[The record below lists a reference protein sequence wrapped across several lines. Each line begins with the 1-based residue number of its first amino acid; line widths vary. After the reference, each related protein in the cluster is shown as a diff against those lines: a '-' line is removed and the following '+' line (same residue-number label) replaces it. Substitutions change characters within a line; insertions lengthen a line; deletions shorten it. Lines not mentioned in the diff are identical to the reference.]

1 VKIENFPPK
10 ADQPEAEK
18 LKSILVATILVIITI
33 FVTHIASAQEQAVA
47 PTVDYKGEVIVDSD
61 LDGLTDKGEVQVYG
75 TDPGKADTDGDG
87 ILDGAEV
94 LSGTDP
100 LNQNNPGTAKS
111 KEIFSGINPDAPWVW
126 YTARVA
132 GILAFIFL
140 WLTVFLGLSIRNP
153 ILKKIIEPVYS
164 FDFHCFVAALAVLWA
179 LVHGTVLIFD
189 PKLGFHLKDVFLPF
203 VSQTTL
209 VEPKYLALGIVAF
222 YMMAVLT
229 VTSYLRSHLNHKFW
243 RVLHF
248 FNPVAFLFVV
258 THGYMNGTDMKNFYV
273 GSAFLFSSFLLVL
286 IYLSSLIF
294 SVVRKFQKSSEKNNY
309 FA

>member
-1 VKIENFPPK
+1 MIFKIMKNF
-10 ADQPEAEK
+10 
-18 LKSILVATILVIITI
+18 LVIIFVFFAVI
-33 FVTHIASAQEQAVA
+33 FFAVKTSAQEKTITSV
-47 PTVDYKGEVIVDSD
+47 VDYKGEVIVDSD

-126 YTARVA
+126 YAARVA
-132 GILAFIFL
+132 GILAFISL

-164 FDFHCFVAALAVLWA
+164 LDFHCFVAALAVLWA

-248 FNPVAFLFVV
+248 LNPIVFLFVV
-258 THGYMNGTDMKNFYV
+258 VHGYMNGTDMKNFYV

-294 SVVRKFQKSSEKNNY
+294 SVVRKFKKS
-309 FA
+309 

>member
-1 VKIENFPPK
+1 MIFKIMKNF
-10 ADQPEAEK
+10 
-18 LKSILVATILVIITI
+18 LVIIFVFFAVI
-33 FVTHIASAQEQAVA
+33 FFAVKTSAQEKTITSV
-47 PTVDYKGEVIVDSD
+47 VDYKGEVIVDSD

-126 YTARVA
+126 YAARVA
-132 GILAFIFL
+132 GILAFISL

-164 FDFHCFVAALAVLWA
+164 LDFHCFVAALAVLWA

-248 FNPVAFLFVV
+248 LNPIVFLFVV
-258 THGYMNGTDMKNFYV
+258 VHGYMNGTDMKNFYV

-294 SVVRKFQKSSEKNNY
+294 SVVRKFKKSSEENNY
-309 FA
+309 SA